1 MNTYIDT
8 CNHYARHLSQVN
20 ENNAVLASEDIYNS
34 QGAII
39 VAKGLPI
46 DPSLAKRIAQHKLS
60 KAIDHSITIE
70 KHFTASQMYDRM
82 QGHLDAVGLS
92 PLMRDFQLEK
102 IIKLYLDYACK
113 QPMIRLKLS
122 VLAECLPV
130 VFDRT
135 LVSAGISLALCK
147 ELKTDGDTAKNVFLA
162 ALLADTGLL
171 HIDPEVASQRGRFTP
186 EQWLLYQGHVT
197 ISKSFAGMVPK
208 LNKQVGRAIM
218 EHHERSDGFGYPL
231 QKFGDELCLEGRILA
246 KTGTIMA
253 VYRKRVLQQGYAFS
267 VITPALQFSPS
278 NNNQDVNNAAVR
290 LVYKVSRHI
299 PSKISQQ
306 PVLELIPKLILLVS
320 RLGLCLDKAKNVV
333 ENYQQQMSKP
343 KAKRHVQTYIKLK
356 HCIETSGLLSDHQRQ
371 WLTDVFEN
379 QKIEEF
385 HIVEQF
391 AVMLFEIEF
400 QCQQAQRYFSPLIP
414 ALFGD
419 GEDGKFIQSG
429 SDKLGILLNTK
440 H

>member
-8 CNHYARHLSQVN
+8 CNHYTRHLSQVN
-20 ENNAVLASEDIYNS
+20 ENNTVLASEDICNS

-60 KAIDHSITIE
+60 KAIDQSITIE
-70 KHFTASQMYDRM
+70 NHYTASQMYDRL
-82 QGHLDAVGLS
+82 QGHLDTVRLP
-92 PLMRDFQLEK
+92 PLISNFQLEK
-102 IIKLYLDYACK
+102 IIKFYLDYACK

-122 VLAECLPV
+122 VLAECLPE
-130 VFDRT
+130 VFNRT

-171 HIDPEVASQRGRFTP
+171 HIDPEVAGQRGEFTP

-197 ISKSFAGMVPK
+197 ISKSFADMVPK
-208 LNKQVGRAIM
+208 LSKQVGRAIM

-246 KTGTIMA
+246 KVDTIMA
-253 VYRKRVLQQGYAFS
+253 VYRKRVLQEGYAFA

-278 NNNQDVNNAAVR
+278 NNNLDVNNAAVR
-290 LVYKVSRHI
+290 LLCKVSRHI
-299 PSKISQQ
+299 PTKASQQ
-306 PVLELIPKLILLVS
+306 PVLELIPKLILLLA
-320 RLGLCLDKAKNVV
+320 RLDTCLEKTKNVL
-333 ENYQQQMSKP
+333 ENYKEQMSKP
-343 KAKRHVQTYIKLK
+343 KAKRHVQTYIKLQ
-356 HCIETSGLLSDHQRQ
+356 HGIDTSGLLSDHQRQ
-371 WLTDVFEN
+371 WLTDIYDN
-379 QKIEEF
+379 NKTDEF
-385 HIVEQF
+385 HVVEQF

-400 QCQQAQRYFSPLIP
+400 QCQQAHRYFSPLIP
-414 ALFGD
+414 GLFGD
-419 GEDGKFIQSG
+419 GEDGKLIQNG
-429 SDKLGILLNTK
+429 ADKLGILLNTK